1 MPRYKVAHVKEQGV
15 DLIIAPLDARYGLEA
30 QNQQE
35 EARNKLQICAN
46 AAGLAGTVVPVW
58 KDAFGRMLF
67 LAPPNWHPFFKSLTY
82 ELVIK
87 NLNKEIS
94 CD

>member
-1 MPRYKVAHVKEQGV
+1 MPTYKVAHIREQQT
-15 DLIIAPLDARYGLEA
+15 DLIIIPLDARYGLEA
-30 QNQQE
+30 QSQQE
-35 EARNKLQICAN
+35 EARDELQLRAN

-82 ELVIK
+82 EQVVASI
-87 NLNKEIS
+87 NKQIS
-94 CD
+94 W